1 MIIEPHEAGTAS
13 VTGAVSVGFGERMA
27 VNLGTELKGDEKLIV
42 GWTKSMC
49 DCRIVG
55 TEYWSVRI
63 LVAPLATCVNTENSA
78 ESRSFAWVTGIL
90 ISSMSPAGVTGL
102 DAMLFSA
109 SHWFTALSVSSV
121 GLTNSATC
129 Q

>member
-1 MIIEPHEAGTAS
+1 
-13 VTGAVSVGFGERMA
+13 
-27 VNLGTELKGDEKLIV
+27 
-42 GWTKSMC
+42 
-49 DCRIVG
+49 
-55 TEYWSVRI
+55 
-63 LVAPLATCVNTENSA
+63 
-78 ESRSFAWVTGIL
+78 
-90 ISSMSPAGVTGL
+90 MSPAGVTGL